1 MDVILLERIA
11 RLGELGDVVSVKP
24 GYARNYLLPQK
35 KALRATDE
43 NKEYFEREKASI
55 EKANKGKRSE
65 AEQTATVLDGQSFI
79 LIRQAGES
87 GHLYGSVSAR
97 DIAAAASDKGFAVMR
112 QQVVIDRPIK
122 ELGLHEAAIA
132 LHPELVVTVTINVA
146 LSEVEAEAQALRG
159 VKVGEEEA
167 DATAAAAAAFK
178 EGPTEE
184 APEKEA
190 DEADAEDAPEAADN
204 DEQPEAAGK
213 DEPKASEDADA

>member
-24 GYARNYLLPQK
+24 GYARNYLLPRK

-43 NKEYFEREKASI
+43 NKEYFEREKTSI
-55 EKANKGKRSE
+55 EKANEGKRSE
-65 AEQTATVLDGQSFI
+65 AEQTAGGLDAQSFV

-97 DIAAAASDKGFAVMR
+97 DIAAAASDKGFAVSR
-112 QQVVIDRPIK
+112 QQVAIDRPIK

-146 LSEVEAEAQALRG
+146 LSEAEAEAQALRG
-159 VKVGEEEA
+159 VKVGEEEV
-167 DATAAAAAAFK
+167 DATDAAAAAAFR
-178 EGPTEE
+178 E
-184 APEKEA
+184 APE
-190 DEADAEDAPEAADN
+190 EDAPEDAPEAADPEAADN
-204 DEQPEAAGK
+204 DEQPEAAAK
-213 DEPKASEDADA
+213 DEPKADEDEDA